1 MYSGHSPTPAVEIGS
16 KAATEPAAAPAT
28 GDNTVALVAYLT
40 LVGFIVAIILNKDEK
55 KNSLGNFHLRQMLGL
70 IIIGTVI
77 WIGSLIGG
85 SIPILKYLLVPAFM
99 ILGLGL
105 VVLWVLGFVDAV
117 NRRQKPVPFVGDI
130 IQKQLQGAFSS

>member
-1 MYSGHSPTPAVEIGS
+1 MDSGPA
-16 KAATEPAAAPAT
+16 AATATEAPAKPAAESAAAPAA
-28 GDNTVALVAYLT
+28 GDNTVAFVAYLT

-77 WIGSLIGG
+77 WMGNLISGN
-85 SIPILKYLLVPAFM
+85 IPILKYVLVPAFM

-105 VVLWVLGFVDAV
+105 MVLWILGFIDAL

-130 IQKQLQGAFSS
+130 IQKQLKGAFDS